1 MAAMLFNTTSA
12 SKPRSPHN
20 LRIYYLTFLSCLGS
34 WMFGYNNG
42 VIAGVLILP
51 SFFRDFKLPTVGT
64 REYNNITGDIVS
76 QLQIGGLVGSL
87 GTFGVM
93 RFWGR
98 RGAMVAAGA
107 VYLVGAVVQ
116 VCFELIFC

>member
-1 MAAMLFNTTSA
+1 
-12 SKPRSPHN
+12 
-20 LRIYYLTFLSCLGS
+20 
-34 WMFGYNNG
+34 MFGYNNG

-51 SFFRDFKLPTVGT
+51 SFFRDFKLPIVGT